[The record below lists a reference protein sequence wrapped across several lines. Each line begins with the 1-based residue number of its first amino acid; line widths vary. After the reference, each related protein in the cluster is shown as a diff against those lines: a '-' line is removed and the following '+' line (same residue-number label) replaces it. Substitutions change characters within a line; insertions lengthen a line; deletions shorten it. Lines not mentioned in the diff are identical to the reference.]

1 MESQVRAVLF
11 DLGGVYYTEGFR
23 TGLFAIARKH
33 GTGEREFYETA
44 TQVIFANG
52 YVRGEAPERVFW
64 DELASAVGLSTDL
77 FTERTMIMAA
87 FKPRPSMVS
96 LVARTREQVPVGL
109 LTDQCNWLY
118 ELDERDGIFPAFDAV
133 ISSYE
138 EGYTKRDSEIFRIAC
153 QRMDV
158 LPEEAIFFDDNTQ
171 NVSNARDFGMRA
183 YLFENAEQ
191 AEERLRTEGVN
202 L

>member
-1 MESQVRAVLF
+1 LNYEVRAVLF

-23 TGLFAIARKH
+23 DGLFAIARKH
-33 GTGEREFYETA
+33 GIGEHEFYEAA
-44 TQVIFANG
+44 TRIIFANG

-64 DELASAVGLSTDL
+64 DELASAVGITADL
-77 FTERTMIMAA
+77 FADRALIMAA
-87 FKPRPSMVS
+87 FKPRPGMAPF
-96 LVARTREQVPVGL
+96 VARTRELVPVGL

-118 ELDERDGIFPAFDAV
+118 ELDERDGIFPAFDVV
-133 ISSYE
+133 INSYE

-158 LPEEAIFFDDNTQ
+158 LPEEAVFFDDSTG

-183 YLFENAEQ
+183 YLFEDIEKT
-191 AEERLRTEGVN
+191 EMILRTEGVE